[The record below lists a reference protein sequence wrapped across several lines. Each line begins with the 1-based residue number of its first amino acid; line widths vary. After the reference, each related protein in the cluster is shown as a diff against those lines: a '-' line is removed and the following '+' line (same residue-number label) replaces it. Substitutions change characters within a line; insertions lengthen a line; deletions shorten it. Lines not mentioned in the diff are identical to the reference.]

1 LQRWKIE
8 EKGRPDRRFCD
19 CGRAITSPCRKL
31 VADFFYSAN
40 AVPDAG
46 QLPGVGIAASLPARH
61 EVLRQNRTRKP
72 AAAQQH
78 GSRFNVRHY
87 TTVM

>member
-1 LQRWKIE
+1 MTAQRFSAGQALFFAPEPLQ
-8 EKGRPDRRFCD
+8 GRQQRR
-19 CGRAITSPCRKL
+19 AKN
-31 VADFFYSAN
+31 V
-40 AVPDAG
+40 VPDAG
-46 QLPGVGIAASLPARH
+46 QLPGVGIAASEPARH

>member
-1 LQRWKIE
+1 VSAKIQGICFSEFFTNSEAALLQKTAT
-8 EKGRPDRRFCD
+8 
-19 CGRAITSPCRKL
+19 RAN
-31 VADFFYSAN
+31 V
-40 AVPDAG
+40 VPDAG